1 MGKALNISKNIVAT
15 TNILLNNVEL
25 AYNGHTHSATGPAG
39 TNAYRNYSASV
50 AVAGKTLDSYI
61 IINNGVITSKPYSM
75 EDTTFYNKFYYD
87 GKEIKDINLYNDD
100 SHNFIRDFNDGII
113 KTDDDAI
120 IYLYE
125 A

>member
-1 MGKALNISKNIVAT
+1 MSRKLILKMKKTTSFPMKQLNPFAKY
-15 TNILLNNVEL
+15 LKRDRGE
-25 AYNGHTHSATGPAG
+25 
-39 TNAYRNYSASV
+39 
-50 AVAGKTLDSYI
+50 
-61 IINNGVITSKPYSM
+61 
-75 EDTTFYNKFYYD
+75 NKD